1 MSRRRRASAAR
12 GFDRKVFLQGAY
24 TMNDDELKALKADKI
39 VDARGMACPGPLLE
53 AKKAITSLPVG
64 GIMEVLSSDE
74 STNNDIPMW
83 TRKMQYEHL
92 GTLEDAGFWRL
103 FVKKTK

>member
-1 MSRRRRASAAR
+1 
-12 GFDRKVFLQGAY
+12 
-24 TMNDDELKALKADKI
+24 MNDDELKALKADKV

-74 STNNDIPMW
+74 GTNNDIPMW